1 MSKKSLFS
9 GDNLII
15 GGAVLAAVW
24 LYWKNSN
31 PANAANVN
39 TNPTA
44 LTDSLDS
51 SAANLINSAF
61 TSVTGGS

>member
-15 GGAVLAAVW
+15 GGAVLAAIW

-39 TNPTA
+39 TNPTS